1 MHRGGTLMQARCWTI
16 TVLFTFLAA
25 GSAFAH
31 KVGVFAAVNNGV
43 IEGEVYSS
51 GGDALKDCPV
61 LFLGPNG
68 EKLGETRTQANGTFR
83 FTPTARVEHLVVVDT
98 GDGHRAE
105 FKIGADELS
114 AAEPPVAE
122 GQAANAPVPDDIEQ
136 RVAAAV
142 AREILPLRRQIDQWE
157 RKTRFRDIIAGIG
170 YIFGLA
176 GVVLY
181 FKAGKRRA
189 S

>member
-1 MHRGGTLMQARCWTI
+1 MHRGRTLMQARCWTM
-16 TVLFTFLAA
+16 TVLFTLQVT

-31 KVGVFAAVNNGV
+31 KVGVFALVNDGD

-61 LFLGPNG
+61 IFLGPDG
-68 EKLGETRTQANGTFR
+68 EKLGETRTQADGTFR

-105 FKIGADELS
+105 FKIGADEL
-114 AAEPPVAE
+114 AGTETAVAE
-122 GQAANAPVPDDIEQ
+122 EQTANGPVPDDIDQ
-136 RVAAAV
+136 RIADAV

-157 RKTRFRDIIAGIG
+157 
-170 YIFGLA
+170 
-176 GVVLY
+176 
-181 FKAGKRRA
+181 
-189 S
+189 